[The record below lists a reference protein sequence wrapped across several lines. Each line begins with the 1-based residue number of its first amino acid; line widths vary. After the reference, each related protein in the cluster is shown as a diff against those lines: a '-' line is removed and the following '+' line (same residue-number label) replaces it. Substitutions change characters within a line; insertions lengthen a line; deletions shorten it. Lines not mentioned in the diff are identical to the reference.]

1 MLFLQQTGSS
11 SRKRTLKLLRKS
23 KSFCGF
29 ERNKSKVTISRTLS
43 LPEMRFCRAYPVV
56 KPEDFRLK
64 FSTGNT
70 NYDVPRSLNSTDE
83 TYHDCNDII
92 EEEVKF
98 IRNSMDIDKRQNNVK
113 DHLNVPENPR
123 LVCLE
128 RTVARPT
135 HPDVVPENIHNFR
148 NTSQPRPRFRVVL
161 MKKLRGFREL
171 LSCCGGSNGFSENEM
186 EAVNEKEVQVDT
198 FKEAE
203 KVYRH

>member
-11 SRKRTLKLLRKS
+11 SRKRTLRKS
-23 KSFCGF
+23 KSFYDF

-43 LPEMRFCRAYPVV
+43 LPEIGFCRAYPVA
-56 KPEDFRLK
+56 KPDDFRIK

-83 TYHDCNDII
+83 TYHDCKNDII
-92 EEEVKF
+92 EKEVKF

-128 RTVARPT
+128 RAVARPI

-171 LSCCGGSNGFSENEM
+171 LNCCGGSNGFSENEM

>member
-11 SRKRTLKLLRKS
+11 SRKRTLRKS
-23 KSFCGF
+23 KSFCDF

-43 LPEMRFCRAYPVV
+43 LPEIGFCRAYPVV
-56 KPEDFRLK
+56 KPDDFRIK

-83 TYHDCNDII
+83 TYHDCKNDII
-92 EEEVKF
+92 EKEVKF

-113 DHLNVPENPR
+113 DHLNIPENPR

-128 RTVARPT
+128 RAVARPI

-171 LSCCGGSNGFSENEM
+171 LNCCGGSNGFSENEM